1 MAAAATAAPMNGV
14 IEISGPERVRM
25 NELVARY
32 LKAMGDARN
41 VEGDPD
47 ARYFGTKLED
57 GALVSDGN
65 PRLGHIAFEQW
76 FATSARK

>member
-1 MAAAATAAPMNGV
+1 MNGV